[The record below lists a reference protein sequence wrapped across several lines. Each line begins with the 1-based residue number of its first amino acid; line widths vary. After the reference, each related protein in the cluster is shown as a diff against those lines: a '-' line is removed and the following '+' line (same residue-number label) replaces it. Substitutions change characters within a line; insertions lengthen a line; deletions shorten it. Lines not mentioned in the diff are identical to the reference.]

1 MNLKRLLTIGLLV
14 ATTALSSAWAKDKR
28 IVLVAG
34 APSHG
39 PGAHEFNAG
48 VQLLKKCLEGVH
60 GVEPVVYLSGWPSDP
75 KWYEGA
81 DAIMFYMDGGANH
94 PAAKPER
101 IELLRALNHKGV
113 GIACSH
119 YAVEVAAGDPG
130 KAWQDLIGGHYEHQY
145 SVNPMWEPD
154 FQTFPKHPI
163 TSGVKPF
170 QIKDEWYFNM
180 RFREGMKGVTPIL
193 VAKPSDT
200 VRKGPYVWPAGP
212 YPHVVAASGREEIM
226 MWASENEGGGR
237 GFGFTGGHVHT
248 NWGNDNFR
256 KVVLNGL
263 LWVAKAEVPA
273 DGVASK
279 VTAEDLTKNLD
290 PKNGK

>member
-145 SVNPMWEPD
+145 SVNPMWAPD

-212 YPHVVAASGREEIM
+212 YPHVVAASGRDEIM

-290 PKNGK
+290 PKNSK

>member
-145 SVNPMWEPD
+145 SVNPMWAPD

-212 YPHVVAASGREEIM
+212 YPHVVAASGRDEIM

-290 PKNGK
+290 PKNNK